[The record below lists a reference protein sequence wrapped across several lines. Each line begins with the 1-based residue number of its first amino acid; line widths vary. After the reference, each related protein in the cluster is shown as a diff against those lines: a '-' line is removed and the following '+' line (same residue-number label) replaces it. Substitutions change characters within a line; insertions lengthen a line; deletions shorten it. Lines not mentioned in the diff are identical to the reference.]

1 MKIKGEIMLYRLVY
15 ASSASQKFS
24 EQELVELLE
33 VSRKNNKPFDVT
45 GILLYRDGNFIQVLE
60 GTRENVETIYGY
72 INADERHKGVMLV
85 VKEDVED
92 RLFPNWSMG
101 FEDLSNSTDA
111 RKLEGYNTFFDNDRS
126 ALEKMRENPD
136 RVWVLLNSF
145 QEITR

>member
-1 MKIKGEIMLYRLVY
+1 MM
-15 ASSASQKFS
+15 
-24 EQELVELLE
+24 
-33 VSRKNNKPFDVT
+33 
-45 GILLYRDGNFIQVLE
+45 
-60 GTRENVETIYGY
+60 
-72 INADERHKGVMLV
+72 V
-85 VKEDVED
+85 VKEDVES

-111 RKLEGYNTFFDNDRS
+111 RKLEGYNTFFDNDRA

>member
-1 MKIKGEIMLYRLVY
+1 MKMKGEIMLYRLVY
-15 ASSASQKFS
+15 ASSAIQKFS

-33 VSRKNNKPFDVT
+33 VSRKNNGPLDVT

-60 GTRENVETIYGY
+60 GLRENVETIYEN
-72 INADERHKGVMLV
+72 ISNDERHRGVMLV

-111 RKLEGYNTFFDNDRS
+111 RKLEGYNTFFDNDRA
-126 ALEKMRENPD
+126 ALERMRENPD
-136 RVWVLLNSF
+136 RVWMLLNSF